1 VLVKSAPILFVN
13 SFARNLVLASVGAAI
28 LSWSHS
34 ELNRRRRLVPL
45 PLPDQYQDI
54 SRAILPAFLPEEVP
68 DVDIEILR
76 SMEKQVEDDLPAKE
90 VEESV
95 AEGLSPR
102 VRRHLQNIYQVAEQK
117 PRTLRTTLRQWGR
130 MRDLKRLEQAKV
142 RRAGIVD
149 ELVALTALKKKATK
163 RKKLHDLTTEDKEPV
178 EPLGYALVTG
188 ASRGI
193 GRAIAVE
200 LARWEIPLVLVARDV
215 RRLTDLAI
223 EIEMC
228 YGVKCCVLQADLSEP
243 GAAERVWATT
253 NDAGLK
259 VDILVNNA
267 GVCSSGLSVDIPN
280 SELQQMMQ
288 VNTISVAM
296 LNHLYGRDMKD
307 QGRGRILVVSSIV
320 GSVEAGPTVACYA
333 ATKAFERS
341 LAISMGK
348 ELEQHGVGV
357 TCLMPGAVR
366 DTSFRS
372 NSQVDEALCWKLP
385 FYTRPAPLVAHQG
398 VVAMLNG
405 DVQVVPGWQNRA
417 FLKVFKPILPQRL
430 TTIIVQMAWSPF
442 QFSWPKL
449 KFPTIPALTEKI
461 PPNEN
466 DTEYKKLP
474 TKWLADVPS
483 LWPGTSSKPPPRLLK
498 LPEEFKRVEEEAKEN
513 VPLDNSNALEA
524 PAANRNTGDEN
535 RTSILV
541 QPTVSDDLE
550 HESRAD
556 PNVETTPLLEQLSP
570 KRMEE
575 GFAFDDY
582 DDDEVD

>member
-1 VLVKSAPILFVN
+1 LIVKSAPILFVN
-13 SFARNLVLASVGAAI
+13 SFARNLVLASLGVAI

-34 ELNRRRRLVPL
+34 ELNRRRHLVPL

-54 SRAILPAFLPEEVP
+54 SRAILPTFLPEEVP

-76 SMEKQVEDDLPAKE
+76 SMEKQVEDDDLRSKQ
-90 VEESV
+90 VEESDV
-95 AEGLSPR
+95 VEGLSPR

-117 PRTLRTTLRQWGR
+117 PRTLHTTLRQWGR
-130 MRDLKRLEQAKV
+130 MRYLKRLEQAKV

-149 ELVALTALKKKATK
+149 ELVALTALKKKTIK
-163 RKKLHDLTTEDKEPV
+163 RKKLRDLTTRDKEPV
-178 EPLGYALVTG
+178 ESLGYALVTG
-188 ASRGI
+188 ASKGI
-193 GRAIAVE
+193 GRAVAVE
-200 LARWEIPLVLVARDV
+200 LARWEIPLILIARDV
-215 RRLTDLAI
+215 RRLTDLAS

-243 GAAERVWATT
+243 GAAERIWATT
-253 NDAGLK
+253 KDAGLK

-280 SELQQMMQ
+280 NEIQQMMQ
-288 VNTISVAM
+288 VNAISVAM

-341 LAISMGK
+341 LAMSMGK
-348 ELEQHGVGV
+348 ELEQYGVGV

-372 NSQVDEALCWKLP
+372 NSEVDEALCWKLP
-385 FYTRPAPLVAHQG
+385 FYSRTAPLVAHQG

-417 FLKVFKPILPQRL
+417 FIKVFKPILPQRL
-430 TTIIVQMAWSPF
+430 TTIMVQMAWSPF
-442 QFSWPKL
+442 QVSWPKL

-461 PPNEN
+461 PTNEN
-466 DTEYKKLP
+466 DTKDMELP
-474 TKWLADVPS
+474 TKGLVDVPS

-498 LPEEFKRVEEEAKEN
+498 LPEEQKPVEEQAKEN
-513 VPLDNSNALEA
+513 VPLFNSNAFEA
-524 PAANRNTGDEN
+524 PVASLHTGVED
-535 RTSILV
+535 RTSVLG
-541 QPTVSDDLE
+541 QPTVSDDLGN
-550 HESRAD
+550 ESWSD
-556 PNVETTPLLEQLSP
+556 PSIEPTPLLEQQRP
-570 KRMEE
+570 KRMED
-575 GFAFDDY
+575 GFAFGN
-582 DDDEVD
+582 